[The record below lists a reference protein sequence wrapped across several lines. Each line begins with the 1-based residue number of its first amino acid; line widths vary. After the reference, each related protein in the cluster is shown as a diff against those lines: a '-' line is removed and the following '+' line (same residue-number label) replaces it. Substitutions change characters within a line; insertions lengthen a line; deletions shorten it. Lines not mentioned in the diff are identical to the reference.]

1 MLAPAI
7 HTTDDPPI
15 PIHDILL
22 REYVFGLR
30 RRIEVQNCLL
40 ESLAT
45 EIREVKHERDG
56 LSSHVERIMLDL
68 HWLDAARNIKR

>member
-15 PIHDILL
+15 PIHDLLL

-56 LSSHVERIMLDL
+56 LSSHNERIMLDL